1 VASERLKLLQRAIEV
16 TFKRHRS
23 EPQRAIEAS
32 FVKGM
37 TSVMPQNATKKG
49 RALAPATFRA
59 ASPWLMVLQS
69 RKLDNISL
77 NMAFWQS

>member
-32 FVKGM
+32 FVKGHDF
-37 TSVMPQNATKKG
+37 SH
-49 RALAPATFRA
+49 A
-59 ASPWLMVLQS
+59 AKRQENGPGFSPCH
-69 RKLDNISL
+69 IS
-77 NMAFWQS
+77 